1 MPKAKPKKNKILLQE
16 PRGTHDILSADYNLY
31 QSVYKKAEEVA
42 EYYGFS
48 PIQTPHIERTELFN
62 ASIGESTDIIEKE
75 MYKLKASGKDS
86 LALRPE
92 GTAPVMRAYLG
103 HGMHTLT
110 QPVMLWYKGSFF
122 RHERPQK
129 GRYREFQQF
138 GLEIIGEEKAIA
150 EATLIKMFTS
160 ILEEVGIQSPIVHIN
175 SLGEKDCR
183 DIYQN
188 KELLAYYK
196 KKTGQI
202 CKDCKRRMK
211 ENPLRLLDCK
221 EEKCIEIKQEAPQM
235 INHLCAN
242 CKKHLKEVLEFL
254 DSNEI
259 PYFLNTHLVRGLDYY
274 SNTVFEIFDET
285 KNEANDEEEKKT
297 EPLAL
302 ASGGR
307 YDYLS
312 SMLSGKNIPAAG
324 GAIGIDR
331 LVKILSERKIKVG
344 RTRKPKVFFIHLGIA
359 ARYKSLNVIE
369 MLRKAHI
376 PVSHSISKEGL
387 KSQLKIASKLEV
399 PFALI
404 LGQKE
409 SLENS
414 IIIRNMNSRAQ
425 ETVPIDKLVETLKK
439 KFKK

>member
-1 MPKAKPKKNKILLQE
+1 MTKEKAKKNKILLQE
-16 PRGTHDILSADYNLY
+16 PRGMHDILPKDYGLY
-31 QSVYKKAEEVA
+31 QNIYKKAEEVA

-48 PIQTPHIERTELFN
+48 PIQTPHVERMELFT
-62 ASIGESTDIIEKE
+62 ASIGESTDIVEKE
-75 MYKLKASGKDS
+75 MYKLKASGKNN
-86 LALRPE
+86 LVLRPE
-92 GTAPVMRAYLG
+92 GTAPIMRSYIG
-103 HGMHTLT
+103 HGMHTQT

-129 GRYREFQQF
+129 GRFREFQQF
-138 GLEIIGEEKAIA
+138 GLEIVGEEKAIA

-175 SLGEKDCR
+175 SLGDKECR
-183 DIYQN
+183 NAYKSN
-188 KELLAYYK
+188 ELLPYYK
-196 KKTGQI
+196 KKVAQL
-202 CKDCKRRMK
+202 CADCKRRVK

-221 EEKCIEIKQEAPQM
+221 VEKCEEIKTDAPQM

-254 DSNEI
+254 DSSGI
-259 PYFLNTHLVRGLDYY
+259 SYSLNTRLVRGLDYY
-274 SNTVFEIFDET
+274 SNTVFEIFEDT
-285 KNEANDEEEKKT
+285 KHKEEEVKRT
-297 EPLAL
+297 PLAL
-302 ASGGR
+302 AAGGR
-307 YDYLS
+307 YNE
-312 SMLSGKNIPAAG
+312 LSGTLSKKNIPAAG

-331 LVKILSERKIKVG
+331 LVEILSERKIKVG
-344 RTRKPKVFFIHLGIA
+344 RAKKPKLFFIHLGIA

-376 PVSHSISKEGL
+376 PVRHSISKEGL
-387 KSQLKIASKLEV
+387 KSQLKIATKLKV

-414 IIIRNMNSRAQ
+414 IIIRNMDSWAQ
-425 ETVPIDKLVETLKK
+425 ETVPVDKLVETIKK
-439 KFKK
+439 KLRK